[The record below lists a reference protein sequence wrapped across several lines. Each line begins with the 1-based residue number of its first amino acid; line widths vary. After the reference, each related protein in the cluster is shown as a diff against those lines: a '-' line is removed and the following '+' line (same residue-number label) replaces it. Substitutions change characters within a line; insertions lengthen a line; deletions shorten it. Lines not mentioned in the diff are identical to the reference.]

1 MTVRPTMRD
10 IARVAGVPV
19 SAVPLVLANKPGVS
33 AERRA
38 RIQDAV
44 KELGYSRPL
53 GPGRQTRRHRL
64 GLVIEGRG
72 GPIFTDFYYGAIL
85 DGIQTEAKALGLSV
99 WLHTFEPERESI
111 DEVAQSARDEV
122 DGLIVVSG
130 GDLTDERIGRLKGTG
145 LPTVLVDNVIVGY
158 NVHAIVPDNHVAG
171 TIATRHLIDLGH
183 RRIAL
188 IAGSRAY
195 RKFVYRQ
202 HGYVEALADAG
213 IALDP
218 RLVSLPIPGEEHV
231 GAGQMRQL
239 LELPSADRP
248 TAVVAVNDRLAARA
262 LMVLHRA
269 GVAVPD
275 EMSVV
280 GIGDVD
286 EASTTIPPLTTVSV
300 PRREMGILGVRRLVE
315 LLRGTAPPPH
325 KTVLYTPLVEREST
339 APPRPSL

>member
-1 MTVRPTMRD
+1 VSVRPTMRD

-44 KELGYSRPL
+44 KELGYSRPI
-53 GPGRQTRRHRL
+53 GQGRLTRRHRL

-85 DGIQTEAKALGLSV
+85 DGIQTEAKELGLSV

-111 DEVAQSARDEV
+111 DEVARSARDEV

-130 GDLTDERIGRLKGTG
+130 GDMTDERIARLEGTG
-145 LPTVLVDNVIVGY
+145 LPTVLVDNFIIGH
-158 NVHAIVPDNHVAG
+158 NVHAIVPDNFGAG
-171 TIATRHLIDLGH
+171 VIATRHLIDLGH
-183 RRIAL
+183 RRIAM

-195 RKFVYRQ
+195 RKFVHRLN
-202 HGYVEALADAG
+202 GYTEALADAA
-213 IALDP
+213 IPFDP
-218 RLVSLPIPGEEHV
+218 RLVPPFVPGESGPGE
-231 GAGQMRQL
+231 AQMSRL
-239 LELPSADRP
+239 LALPAAERP
-248 TAVVAVNDRLAARA
+248 TAVVATNDRLAARV
-262 LMVLHRA
+262 LMLLHRA
-269 GVAVPD
+269 GVQVPD
-275 EMSVV
+275 ELSVV

-300 PRREMGILGVRRLVE
+300 PRREMGILGVRRLVD
-315 LLRGTAPPPH
+315 LLRGTSPPPY
-325 KTVLYTPLVEREST
+325 KTVLYTHLVEREST
-339 APPRPSL
+339 APPRKAM